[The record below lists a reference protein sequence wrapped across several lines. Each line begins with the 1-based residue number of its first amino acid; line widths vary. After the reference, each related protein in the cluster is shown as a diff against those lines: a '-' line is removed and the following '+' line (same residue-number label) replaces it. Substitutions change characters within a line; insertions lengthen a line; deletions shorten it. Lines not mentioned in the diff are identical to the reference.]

1 MMNHKFNRMESYD
14 MEKNGKTDDIR
25 HIAIITTAPTAK
37 NYGAYFQ
44 AYATQRLLEKSG
56 YMVELIAY
64 SQNGTSEATTV
75 REIAASLKGRKY
87 FRDLP
92 NLLRCI
98 AAQLAAAMLYP
109 SVTRQRK
116 SFSAFAERY
125 LHVASAIYSDENSL
139 KANPPQADIYCTGGD
154 QMWNEQYNGHKT
166 KREYYLS
173 WAPEGKPRISLFTS
187 IGKDRFDEW
196 EKEEVRGLL
205 SDYSLI
211 SVREESGKKAIEDL
225 GIKNVY
231 HLQDPTI
238 LLDTEEW
245 EALSDRRVIEEKYI
259 LLYEIS
265 RKAPLAAYAREL
277 ARRTGLKVVRINYYM
292 FDALKYGKSITAPTL
307 EQFLSLFRYAEYV
320 ITNSFHGTAF
330 SIVFGRKFAAVA
342 GSNPGRLQ
350 SVLRYYGIAERICGE
365 PAKIYEVINQTIDY
379 AGVKKKISDAK
390 KDFDEY
396 MKKVT
401 DLL

>member
-1 MMNHKFNRMESYD
+1 
-14 MEKNGKTDDIR
+14 MEKNGNSRDAR
-25 HIAIITTAPTAK
+25 YIAVITSAPTVR
-37 NYGAYFQ
+37 NYGAYLQ

-64 SQNGTSEATTV
+64 SRNSVEEATTV
-75 REIAASLKGRKY
+75 REVAAGLKNRKI
-87 FRDLP
+87 FRKGP
-92 NLLRCI
+92 SILRSV
-98 AAQLAAAMLYP
+98 AAVMLYP
-109 SVTRQRK
+109 SVSRQRK

-125 LHVASAIYSDENSL
+125 LHVASAVYSDENSL

-154 QMWNEQYNGHKT
+154 QMWNEQHNGHKT

-196 EKEEVRGLL
+196 EKEEVRELL

-245 EALSDRRVIEEKYI
+245 EALSGRRVIEEKYI

-277 ARRTGLKVVRINYYM
+277 ARRTGLKVVRINYYT

-350 SVLRYYGIAERICGE
+350 SVLGYYGIAERICGE

-379 AGVKKKISDAK
+379 AEVKKKISDAK